1 MGYGEQVIMNV
12 VIMLFIF
19 LVGTAI
25 RFLYRRIKDALHG
38 LRKRSSVP
46 TQTEPKPAP
55 KPVTPVPE
63 KEETVR
69 IPVAGGTSSREMP
82 PEGTV
87 PLEPRK
93 TPPARPPRYSPYRL
107 RALSGEHRGKT
118 FPLYEMEEF
127 TIGRNPQC
135 VIRFRPDTQG
145 VSGLHCKVE
154 MECYSGIGT
163 SQIEVRLTDLNSTY
177 GTYLGNGTRL
187 TPNREYQLRAGD
199 AFLLAKG
206 GPAFLLEANETPY
219 APENDGPEN
228 GYPHTGW

>member
-1 MGYGEQVIMNV
+1 MGFGEQYILNV
-12 VIMLFIF
+12 VVILIVFFI
-19 LVGTAI
+19 GATI

-38 LRKRSSVP
+38 LRKRNSSP
-46 TQTEPKPAP
+46 KQAEPKPAP
-55 KPVTPVPE
+55 KSAPQPATTVS
-63 KEETVR
+63 KEEKTVK
-69 IPVAGGTSSREMP
+69 IPTAGGMSSRQA
-82 PEGTV
+82 
-87 PLEPRK
+87 PLVSF
-93 TPPARPPRYSPYRL
+93 PRYSPYRL

-163 SQIEVRLTDLNSTY
+163 SHTEVRLTDLNSTY

-187 TPNREYQLRAGD
+187 TPNREYQLRVGD
-199 AFLLAKG
+199 TFLLANG
-206 GPAFLLEANETPY
+206 GPAFLLEPSEMPCT
-219 APENDGPEN
+219 PENDSPEN
-228 GYPHTGW
+228 MYPHTGW